1 MSFYNLAISLA
12 RNANTVLSV
21 KDAFRVSYKQ
31 MHKRCTLPE
40 HPPPPPPL
48 LPKSHS
54 AAVDKIF
61 LSWEKEQRGGG
72 SRGIRGGKDVLK
84 RIEFEESTRTLGY
97 LVNSRG
103 GKNSLENRVL
113 RGFS

>member
-40 HPPPPPPL
+40 HPPHPRRCS
-48 LPKSHS
+48 PKATVLQWTKFFSLGRKNREEEE
-54 AAVDKIF
+54 AEE
-61 LSWEKEQRGGG
+61 LEEEKMC
-72 SRGIRGGKDVLK
+72 
-84 RIEFEESTRTLGY
+84 
-97 LVNSRG
+97 
-103 GKNSLENRVL
+103 
-113 RGFS
+113 